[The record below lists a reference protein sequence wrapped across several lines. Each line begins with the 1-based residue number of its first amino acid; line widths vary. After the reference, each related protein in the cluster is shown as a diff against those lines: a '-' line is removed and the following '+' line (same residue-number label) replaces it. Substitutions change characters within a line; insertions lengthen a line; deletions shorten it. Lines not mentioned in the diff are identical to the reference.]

1 MIISALSC
9 KKGDVLIIE
18 NPEIHLHPSAQTEF
32 VLFLTHLAKC
42 GIQIIVETH
51 SDHIFNGVRTSV
63 HKDYIDKED
72 VSIYFFQKKENG
84 CSEPVLI
91 ELNDE
96 GKVLNQKEGLFDQIK
111 KDLDVILGW

>member
-9 KKGDVLIIE
+9 EKGDVLIIE

-32 VLFLTHLAKC
+32 VHFLTHLAKC
-42 GIQIIVETH
+42 DIQVIVETH

-72 VSIYFFQKKENG
+72 VSIYFFQKKKNG
-84 CSEPVLI
+84 CSEPILI
-91 ELNDE
+91 ELDDD
-96 GKVLNQKEGLFDQIK
+96 GKVLNQQVGLFDQIK